1 MARQSSKYKASELK
15 RALNHARLR
24 IKERY
29 GNVDKKTIRRAKS
42 EGVNLNIFRSRVHNR
57 CQRCGR
63 GRAYLRK
70 FALCRICFRDLALE
84 GHIPGVTKAS
94 W

>member
-1 MARQSSKYKASELK
+1 MYKAGELK
-15 RALNHARLR
+15 RGLENARQR
-24 IKERY
+24 VKAKY
-29 GNVDKKTIRRAKS
+29 GHVDRKTVKRAKA
-42 EGVNLNIFRSRVHNR
+42 EGLKMNIFVSRVHNR

-63 GRAYLRK
+63 GRGYLRK
-70 FALCRICFRDLALE
+70 FALCRICFRELALQ